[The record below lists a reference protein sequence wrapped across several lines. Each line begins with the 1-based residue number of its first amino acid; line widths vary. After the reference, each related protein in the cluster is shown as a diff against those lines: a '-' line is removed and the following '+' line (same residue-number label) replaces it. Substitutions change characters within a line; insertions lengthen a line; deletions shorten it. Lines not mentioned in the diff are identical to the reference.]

1 MDPSAEA
8 FAGTFIPLIVMLT
21 PVAIILI
28 FLRYR
33 KAVVMERYRTL
44 LALAD
49 KGVELP
55 PGLLAEAQ
63 DPDADRRR
71 ALVLVGA
78 GLGVIAMFA
87 ALPFEM
93 ADGARVSSLWG
104 TGLLPLMT
112 GLGYLASW
120 WLNRRD
126 DMRG

>member
-1 MDPSAEA
+1 MELVA
-8 FAGTFIPLIVMLT
+8 FFIPTVIMVT
-21 PVAIILI
+21 PIAILLI

-33 KAVVMERYRTL
+33 AQQTQERYRTL

-55 PGLLAEAQ
+55 PSLLAEAQ

-71 ALVLVGA
+71 ALVLIG
-78 GLGVIAMFA
+78 GGIGVMAMFI

-93 ADGARVSSLWG
+93 HDGARISSLWG
-104 TGLLPLMT
+104 IGLLPQMT

>member
-1 MDPSAEA
+1 MELLP
-8 FAGTFIPLIVMLT
+8 FFMLT
-21 PVAIILI
+21 VIMVTPIVILVI

-33 KAVVMERYRTL
+33 ARHMQERYSTL

-49 KGVELP
+49 KGMDLP

-78 GLGVIAMFA
+78 GLGVMAMFI

-93 ADGARVSSLWG
+93 HDGAQVSSLWG
-104 TGLLPLMT
+104 IGLLPLMT
-112 GLGYLASW
+112 GFGYLASW
-120 WLNRRD
+120 WLSQRD

>member
-1 MDPSAEA
+1 MELLP
-8 FAGTFIPLIVMLT
+8 FFMLTVVMLT
-21 PVAIILI
+21 PIIILLI

-33 KAVVMERYRTL
+33 MRHSQERYRTL

-49 KGVELP
+49 KGVDLP

-71 ALVLVGA
+71 ALVLIGG
-78 GLGVIAMFA
+78 GLGVMAMFA

-93 ADGARVSSLWG
+93 HDGARISSLWG
-104 TGLLPLMT
+104 IGLLPLMT
-112 GLGYLASW
+112 GLGYLANW

-126 DMRG
+126 DMRD